1 MSILKTKCWICD
13 SHYVDDDVKERG
25 RCYANGKYRGPAHR
39 DCNINV
45 KLNHKIPV
53 IFHNLKNCDFYLIV

>member
-25 RCYANGKYRGPAHR
+25 HCYATG
-39 DCNINV
+39 NIEV
-45 KLNHKIPV
+45 QHTEIVISMLN
-53 IFHNLKNCDFYLIV
+53 